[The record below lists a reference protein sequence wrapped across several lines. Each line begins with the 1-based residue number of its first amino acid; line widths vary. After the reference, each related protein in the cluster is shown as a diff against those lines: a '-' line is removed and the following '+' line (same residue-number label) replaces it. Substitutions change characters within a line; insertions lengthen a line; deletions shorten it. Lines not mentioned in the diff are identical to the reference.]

1 VRART
6 RKHVRGRACARARLR
21 AVARTRARARKR
33 AHEHSLWCARAHLRS
48 HTHTSLNRWN
58 LFQGYEGPAFQR
70 EIPLQAGGGQL
81 TGQRIELERHGRLPR
96 SEDKQLHSSPSTMN
110 IHNAHNAHTVHNAH
124 NAHSEHNSHNAHNG
138 HVITYMHEYM
148 EIIAGQALYL
158 WIFTVAM

>member
-1 VRART
+1 MHVRVRVRTRVRMCECACTCAYANVRAR
-6 RKHVRGRACARARLR
+6 
-21 AVARTRARARKR
+21 
-33 AHEHSLWCARAHLRS
+33 AHSHSY
-48 HTHTSLNRWN
+48 THTCILRWN
-58 LFQGYEGPAFQR
+58 LFQGYEGPAFSR
-70 EIPLQAGGGQL
+70 EILVQADGRQS
-81 TGQRIELERHGRLPR
+81 TGQRIELDGHGGLPR
-96 SEDKQLHSSPSTMN
+96 CENKQLYGSPSTMN